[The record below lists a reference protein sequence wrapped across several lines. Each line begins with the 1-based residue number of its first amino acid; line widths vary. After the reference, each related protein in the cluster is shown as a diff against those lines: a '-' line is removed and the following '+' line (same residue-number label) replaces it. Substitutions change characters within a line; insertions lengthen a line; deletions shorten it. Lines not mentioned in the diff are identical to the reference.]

1 MKKIVMVETIS
12 QFRVRFAVEVED
24 NIDYALD
31 EAIMREQDP
40 DFKEF
45 SQEHLG
51 ITIFNHYELN
61 KEQYL
66 EMFDKDNGYLSHLTD
81 EQKLSYINQTK
92 ED

>member
-1 MKKIVMVETIS
+1 MKKIVMVEAIS
-12 QFRVRFAVEVED
+12 QFRVRYAVEVEELE
-24 NIDYALD
+24 YALD
-31 EAIMREQDP
+31 EMVMREQDP
-40 DFKEF
+40 NFKEF

-51 ITIFNHYELN
+51 VTIFDHYELN